1 MLILNANFKTLL
13 FNKNAKRSIHP
24 IKLEGEETLSDKP
37 QTPTTEI
44 SDETARTGTR
54 RAIILIPGFPRE
66 ERFLRR
72 DVLVRNLLTIERSP
86 LREVGNIE
94 AGGEQGKRLAAR
106 PVRGSAAGGQGTS
119 SSNTVAEVDVFEA
132 YWGDLIPESTSRTPL
147 QHLLWGLEI
156 IVYWVFNW
164 RSWTALRVSPYMT
177 FGLLS
182 SGSLLVLWYIS
193 IVLLAADA
201 IGQDSAGVSSLG
213 LPHVLQEL
221 VKSIVDV
228 AAVVGNWQL
237 WLAIAAILPFLK
249 IDELVMI
256 ASFVK
261 DYFQNKPDET
271 EVGLR
276 HRLRTRIQT
285 TLDNVYKADYDE
297 VTLLAHSFGTVFAID
312 LMADWPHRRDLART
326 SLVTMGAPIAVLA
339 CRSPWLASEVKRF
352 AARNDIVAWDD
363 YHAATDWLCTAI
375 PARKDFAGA
384 GASHK
389 LVFETKILEKLSGR
403 SHMSYYRDDHLLEHL
418 VQAKA

>member
-1 MLILNANFKTLL
+1 MPDETQSLAMEI
-13 FNKNAKRSIHP
+13 S
-24 IKLEGEETLSDKP
+24 EETS
-37 QTPTTEI
+37 
-44 SDETARTGTR
+44 RTGTR

-94 AGGEQGKRLAAR
+94 AGGEQGTRLAAR
-106 PVRGSAAGGQGTS
+106 PVRGNAAHGQGTS
-119 SSNTVAEVDVFEA
+119 SSNAVAEVDVFEA
-132 YWGDLIPESTSRTPL
+132 YWGDLIPESTSRAPL

-156 IVYWVFNW
+156 IAYWVFNW

-182 SGSLLVLWYIS
+182 SGSLLVLWYVS
-193 IVLLAADA
+193 IVLLAAEA
-201 IGQDSAGVSSLG
+201 IGQDPSLAPDVSSSENLM
-213 LPHVLQEL
+213 PDVLQPL
-221 VKSIVDV
+221 VEAFVAV
-228 AAVVGNWQL
+228 AAKVGNWEL

-249 IDELVMI
+249 VDELVMI

-285 TLDNVYKADYDE
+285 TLNNVYKADYDE

-312 LMADWPHRRDLART
+312 LMADWPHQRDLART

-352 AARNDIVAWDD
+352 AARTDIVAWDD

-375 PARKDFAGA
+375 PAREDFEGA
-384 GASHK
+384 GASHR
-389 LVFETKILEKLSGR
+389 LLFETKILEKLSGR
-403 SHMSYYRDDHLLEHL
+403 SHMSYYRDDHLLEAL
-418 VQAKA
+418 VQAKP